1 MPGGVWI
8 SFTCPPPNS
17 SLTFLQTNMLQ
28 PAQVLAK
35 FWCCLSKT
43 KRLSTYIPH
52 PKKNTHTIFN
62 HIHNPTH
69 PKFYHVLSTCIS
81 PSIAAWFVP
90 DAWATTSRCARRVS
104 VWRSSRPG
112 RLPAESASVLLVLK
126 KSGAF
131 KHQKTRDM
139 WGFNVSLIV
148 TWLVVD
154 LPLWKILVS
163 SEYDSQ

>member
-52 PKKNTHTIFN
+52 PKKKHTQYSIIFT
-62 HIHNPTH
+62 IPLI
-69 PKFYHVLSTCIS
+69 PSSIMFYPHVSPHLSLLGSSQMRGRQHRDVLGEFQFGGLQGLVDFLRSPLRCCSFWRNLVPLSIKKQETCG
-81 PSIAAWFVP
+81 VLM
-90 DAWATTSRCARRVS
+90 WA
-104 VWRSSRPG
+104 
-112 RLPAESASVLLVLK
+112 
-126 KSGAF
+126 
-131 KHQKTRDM
+131 
-139 WGFNVSLIV
+139 
-148 TWLVVD
+148 
-154 LPLWKILVS
+154 
-163 SEYDSQ
+163 